1 MIDTPG
7 MRELGLWDAGDGLD
21 RTFSDVEAL
30 AARCRFRDCTHTG
43 EPGCAVAYAL
53 ETGSLAAE
61 RWKSY
66 QKLRAEQD
74 FAADSAGWLVVKERK
89 FKEIARINKANR
101 SRPSGK

>member
-43 EPGCAVAYAL
+43 EPGCAVAQAL
-53 ETGSLAAE
+53 ETGSLDRA
-61 RWKSY
+61 RWQSY
-66 QKLRAEQD
+66 QKLRTEQD
-74 FAADSAGWLVVKERK
+74 FAADSAG
-89 FKEIARINKANR
+89 
-101 SRPSGK
+101 